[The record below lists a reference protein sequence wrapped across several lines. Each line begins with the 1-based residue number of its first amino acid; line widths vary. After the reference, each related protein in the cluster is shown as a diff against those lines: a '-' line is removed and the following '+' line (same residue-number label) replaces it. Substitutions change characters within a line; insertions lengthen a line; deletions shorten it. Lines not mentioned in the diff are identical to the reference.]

1 MRVAHRVVAGGVNG
15 RGVSME
21 SRLVGI
27 VGHRGVVER
36 SVARRGALVLLA
48 GACLLAAAPARAQ
61 SGVAGQEGK
70 GAAVAGKAGGKA
82 SGRASGKRATA
93 AAGKRVAAARLTGK
107 ARIAAEI
114 GTASQQIRRAMVVQD
129 TATLA
134 ELWGDEYTFTSL
146 SGETYSKSDRLESVM
161 SPAFLVD
168 EAAEVLPSELDIVRV
183 YGNVA
188 VVQSQLAPPGTAKS
202 GSRGG
207 RAKLLSVW
215 VRGSDGRWRTVAAQ
229 ATAVDVPLPPS
240 KKKK

>member
-1 MRVAHRVVAGGVNG
+1 
-15 RGVSME
+15 ME
-21 SRLVGI
+21 SRRVRY
-27 VGHRGVVER
+27 VRHRAAV
-36 SVARRGALVLLA
+36 RRAALFLLA
-48 GACLLAAAPARAQ
+48 GACLLAARASAQ
-61 SGVAGQEGK
+61 SGPTTQD
-70 GAAVAGKAGGKA
+70 GKAAAATAGKA
-82 SGRASGKRATA
+82 SGRASGKASGKRAA
-93 AAGKRVAAARLTGK
+93 SGKRVAAARLTGK

-161 SPAFLVD
+161 SPAFVVD

-215 VRGSDGRWRTVAAQ
+215 VRGSDGKWRTVAAQ

-240 KKKK
+240 TKKKK

>member
-1 MRVAHRVVAGGVNG
+1 
-15 RGVSME
+15 ME
-21 SRLVGI
+21 SRRVRY
-27 VGHRGVVER
+27 VRHRAAV
-36 SVARRGALVLLA
+36 RRAALFLLA
-48 GACLLAAAPARAQ
+48 GACLLAAPASAQ
-61 SGVAGQEGK
+61 SGPTAQDGK
-70 GAAVAGKAGGKA
+70 TATATAGKA
-82 SGRASGKRATA
+82 SGRASGKASGKRAA
-93 AAGKRVAAARLTGK
+93 SGKRVAAARLTGK

-134 ELWGDEYTFTSL
+134 ELWGDEYSFTSL

-161 SPAFLVD
+161 SPAFVVD

-215 VRGSDGRWRTVAAQ
+215 VRGSDGIWRTVAAQ

-240 KKKK
+240 TKKKK

>member
-1 MRVAHRVVAGGVNG
+1 MRIG
-15 RGVSME
+15 RRRATAWGSGFGL
-21 SRLVGI
+21 LVG
-27 VGHRGVVER
+27 
-36 SVARRGALVLLA
+36 AFALLA
-48 GACLLAAAPARAQ
+48 GAASAQ
-61 SGVAGQEGK
+61 SGPTAQD
-70 GAAVAGKAGGKA
+70 GKAAASVAKTSSGRTSGKA
-82 SGRASGKRATA
+82 SGKREATAAGKRAT
-93 AAGKRVAAARLTGK
+93 VRLTGK

-129 TATLA
+129 TATLS

-215 VRGSDGRWRTVAAQ
+215 VRGSDGKWRTVAAQ

>member
-1 MRVAHRVVAGGVNG
+1 
-15 RGVSME
+15 ME
-21 SRLVGI
+21 SGRVRFLDARAAVRRAAFMLVVGASALVG
-27 VGHRGVVER
+27 
-36 SVARRGALVLLA
+36 
-48 GACLLAAAPARAQ
+48 APLRAQ
-61 SGVAGQEGK
+61 AGPASQDGK
-70 GAAVAGKAGGKA
+70 PAAQPAATGTGKE
-82 SGRASGKRATA
+82 SGK
-93 AAGKRVAAARLTGK
+93 AAGKRTTAGKRARPARLTGK

-215 VRGSDGRWRTVAAQ
+215 VRESDGKWRTVAAQ
-229 ATAVDVPLPPS
+229 ATAVDVPLPPA
-240 KKKK
+240 KKKKR

>member
-1 MRVAHRVVAGGVNG
+1 MSLLRWLSAVRRSTAAVLLGAGAVVTVPLVAMAQAGP
-15 RGVSME
+15 
-21 SRLVGI
+21 
-27 VGHRGVVER
+27 
-36 SVARRGALVLLA
+36 VARQEAKPP
-48 GACLLAAAPARAQ
+48 AAPA
-61 SGVAGQEGK
+61 
-70 GAAVAGKAGGKA
+70 
-82 SGRASGKRATA
+82 GRGSGK
-93 AAGKRVAAARLTGK
+93 AAGKRVAAGKRAGAARLTAK

-114 GTASQQIRRAMVVQD
+114 GTASQQIRRALVVQD

-134 ELWGDEYTFTSL
+134 DLWGDEYTFTSL
-146 SGETYSKSDRLESVM
+146 SGETYSKSERLESVM
-161 SPAFLVD
+161 SPAFIVD

-215 VRGSDGRWRTVAAQ
+215 VRGNDGKWRTVAAQ

-240 KKKK
+240 KKKKK

>member
-1 MRVAHRVVAGGVNG
+1 MEVGQVSHSRSRVAALRAGLALVV
-15 RGVSME
+15 
-21 SRLVGI
+21 
-27 VGHRGVVER
+27 
-36 SVARRGALVLLA
+36 GALALW
-48 GACLLAAAPARAQ
+48 GRPASAQ
-61 SGVAGQEGK
+61 SSSSGPVAQDTK
-70 GAAVAGKAGGKA
+70 PAKSAQGALPAASKTEGKA
-82 SGRASGKRATA
+82 SGKRTASGKRAA
-93 AAGKRVAAARLTGK
+93 PAKMSAK

-134 ELWGDEYTFTSL
+134 DLWGEEYTFTSL
-146 SGETYSKSDRLESVM
+146 SGETYSKSERLESVM

-215 VRGSDGRWRTVAAQ
+215 VRESDGRWRTVAAQ
-229 ATAVDVPLPPS
+229 ATAVDVPLPAPS